1 MPRSIIPRW
10 ITLLALLLATPASA
24 DLAPD
29 GILLSLGKADN
40 FGDITNVA
48 DTRAVRLG
56 LTGPLSVPLLPS
68 QWRGWRLE
76 TGYQLEVGWWRWD
89 EAGDTGATSLNEL
102 GITPV
107 LRAVPANN
115 DGVYLEIASGLR
127 LLSRSKVS
135 GRELSTEFHFG
146 SHGGVGMRFGPDNR
160 LDAALLIQHL
170 SNARIR
176 TPNPGINFYQ
186 LRLTYRPSSW

>member
-1 MPRSIIPRW
+1 MPRPATHRW
-10 ITLLALLLATPASA
+10 LALLALLLATPAA
-24 DLAPD
+24 AEFAPD
-29 GILLSLGKADN
+29 GVMLGLTRADN
-40 FGDITNVA
+40 FGDTTSVA

-56 LTGPLSVPLLPS
+56 VTGPLPLPFLPTR
-68 QWRGWRLE
+68 WGNWRLE

-89 EAGDTGATSLNEL
+89 EAGDTEATSLNEL

-107 LRAVPANN
+107 LRALPA
-115 DGVYLEIASGLR
+115 DGDGLYLEVASGLR

-146 SHGGVGMRFGPDNR
+146 SHGGVGMRFGPGER
-160 LDAALLIQHL
+160 LDAALLLQHL

-186 LRLTYRPSSW
+186 LRLTYRPAGW

>member
-1 MPRSIIPRW
+1 MSRPISFHW
-10 ITLLALLLATPASA
+10 IALLALLLTTPAA
-24 DLAPD
+24 AEYAPN
-29 GILLSLGKADN
+29 GVMLSLSKADN
-40 FGDITNVA
+40 FGDVTAVA

-56 LTGPLSVPLLPS
+56 LTGPLPLPLLEP
-68 QWRGWRLE
+68 QWGDWRLE
-76 TGYQLEVGWWRWD
+76 MGYQLEVGWWHWD
-89 EAGDTGATSLNEL
+89 ESGDTEATSLNEL

-107 LRAVPANN
+107 LRAVPASS
-115 DGVYLEIASGLR
+115 DGLYLEVASGLR

-146 SHGGVGMRFGPDNR
+146 SHGGVGMRFGPDDR

-170 SNARIR
+170 SNARIK

-186 LRLTYRPSSW
+186 LRLTYRPAGW